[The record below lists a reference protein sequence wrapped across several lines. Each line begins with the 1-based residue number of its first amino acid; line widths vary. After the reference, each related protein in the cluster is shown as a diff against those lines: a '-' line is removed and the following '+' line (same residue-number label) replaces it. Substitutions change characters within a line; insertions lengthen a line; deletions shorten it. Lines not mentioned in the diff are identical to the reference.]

1 VLDFMHD
8 TLCNGRQF
16 SLFAIFEGR
25 APIAKNVLKIGRDA
39 TDSSDGAGERDKE
52 TVAPGIGKFTEA

>member
-8 TLCNGRQF
+8 TLHEGRQF
-16 SLFAIFEGR
+16 SLFATFEGR
-25 APIAKNVLKIGRDA
+25 ASIAKNVLKIGRDA
-39 TDSSDGAGERDKE
+39 TDSSAGARKRDKE